1 MSLKNKMLEII
12 RENNLIQPKEKVIV
26 ALSGG
31 PDSVCLLHLL
41 HELKAELD
49 IKLYAFHLN
58 HQIRGLDAH
67 RDAWYC
73 LSLCD
78 EYEIPFFVDSTDVP
92 RYAQTMKMTMEEAA
106 REVRYKK
113 LFHLKTVLNADKI
126 AVAHNL
132 DDQVETVLMRMMR
145 GTGLYGL
152 KGMEYQLSN
161 GIIRPLLSFQKKEII
176 DELQQKGIQW
186 QVDTTNQEENYTRNK
201 IRLSMIPLME
211 ECYPATK
218 ENIFRMS
225 ASIRE
230 DSQYIEQ
237 NAMSFFEENHSL
249 INSNTVK
256 LELDDFFDVDLTI
269 QKRSVRYAINAVL
282 HSLKGIETVHLDN
295 VIQLAKRHGDAQI
308 NLPKNLTVYKKQ
320 SELYFST
327 EELKKDILSFFY
339 ELGQNETID
348 IAEISSE
355 IETKVLFKDKDFVL
369 STGTYKKAFDLDKI
383 SGKLF
388 VRSREAGDRIKP
400 MGLEGTKKI
409 KNIFIDAKVPLSE
422 RNRIPI
428 ICDEAGNI
436 LWVVGHCIS
445 EEFKIDET
453 TRKVILITVRHEND
467 LR

>member
-1 MSLKNKMLEII
+1 
-12 RENNLIQPKEKVIV
+12 
-26 ALSGG
+26 
-31 PDSVCLLHLL
+31 
-41 HELKAELD
+41 
-49 IKLYAFHLN
+49 
-58 HQIRGLDAH
+58 
-67 RDAWYC
+67 
-73 LSLCD
+73 
-78 EYEIPFFVDSTDVP
+78 
-92 RYAQTMKMTMEEAA
+92 
-106 REVRYKK
+106 
-113 LFHLKTVLNADKI
+113 
-126 AVAHNL
+126 
-132 DDQVETVLMRMMR
+132 
-145 GTGLYGL
+145 
-152 KGMEYQLSN
+152 
-161 GIIRPLLSFQKKEII
+161 
-176 DELQQKGIQW
+176 
-186 QVDTTNQEENYTRNK
+186 
-201 IRLSMIPLME
+201 MIPLME

-400 MGLEGTKKI
+400 MGLEGTK
-409 KNIFIDAKVPLSE
+409 
-422 RNRIPI
+422 R
-428 ICDEAGNI
+428 
-436 LWVVGHCIS
+436 
-445 EEFKIDET
+445 
-453 TRKVILITVRHEND
+453 
-467 LR
+467 